1 MEINHFFIEEKI
13 DDGILEL
20 SHVNSCNQVADCL
33 TKDLGVKECNLACN
47 NMGMIDIYHPS

>member
-1 MEINHFFIEEKI
+1 MEIDRFFIKEKI

-47 NMGMIDIYHPS
+47 KMGMVDFFF